1 MNDYNNELMLAILER
16 TNKRQWIIIIILI
29 VLFVGTNAGW
39 IYRESQFTD
48 EVVTTTVTQDVDS
61 DNNGD
66 AVIND
71 GVHINGT
78 NTTDGDE
85 NN

>member
-1 MNDYNNELMLAILER
+1 MNDYNNELMLAIMER